1 MRTSLKYPSINTKL
15 KAMYSNKLSIDEFS
29 ELIKQPDS
37 ERALLYLKSIK
48 EDFKSLPEDAD
59 RIEIETQL
67 DKNLIKDIQKI
78 ERLLSDNSKYYL
90 KIFLS
95 KYEIRCIKSVFRKIY
110 SRSILD
116 EELDNVGIWTNSI
129 FKEINGINNVTDF
142 EEFLNLIKKTPY
154 YKIFMPYIGK
164 DIKDIN
170 IFQIENQLDIIY
182 FKTMMKISIDKKNLV
197 LKDNIGT
204 KIDLEN
210 IVWIYRTKKYYHFSE
225 EEIRKTIV
233 DYFYKISKEDIIKLI
248 NSSDYNEFE
257 KVLSNTVYKKLVTG
271 NEKKLEQMVSIY
283 LYEKDKKIFRRN
295 MFDVNFIYAYIDIV
309 DAENNDI
316 TNIIEGIRFN
326 LKREEILQKLVV
338 KII

>member
-204 KIDLEN
+204 QIDLEN

>member
-90 KIFLS
+90 KNFLS

-116 EELDNVGIWTNSI
+116 EDLDNVGIWTNSI

-204 KIDLEN
+204 QIDLEN